1 MQKKFHPA
9 NLNKKPAQK
18 KVNKGNQ
25 VMMKFKKFLLLA
37 AAFWVLTPTAN
48 AEIIPVYQITGADG
62 TYLQTTLTHDIYRYS
77 ANSQLNDLV
86 VIDAQGNKLP
96 YRITAPGTQVSE
108 QSQLSDV
115 RFFPVAVGA
124 PPETIIALSSASI
137 RLNANEVSVR
147 VEKTDKDKLQ
157 NQSAPIDFYVVDVSN
172 AKTRIDKLVVDWQVT
187 EANQYVEVQVSGTN
201 DLTTWATVA
210 QTTLVQLQKEG
221 QLLTRNKIAVNLSE
235 KQYAYLR
242 LKFTRGNE
250 SLQLTKI
257 QIENTDKIANAPV
270 VDRWE
275 VKGTLAQDQNS
286 VIHAKNHTAT
296 MPVAAWEFTRNDIA
310 PITNISLNLG
320 TIMYGDNIRVFSR
333 NTEKQPWQLLHQG
346 IWFNAQVG
354 SDWQQSD
361 AINIYSNSDTYW
373 RVELN
378 ELVRTALN
386 PTLVFHRQ
394 PQILQ
399 FIANNAAP
407 YKIAIDDQAAPNNQ
421 QTSAQIFSQLVSGKE
436 LQWGQVAFTELNP
449 TIDSFAR
456 SEMQVS
462 WKTILFWGILLLAV
476 AVLVGVAVRLM
487 GQMKQ

>member
-1 MQKKFHPA
+1 MEFFMQPIKKT
-9 NLNKKPAQK
+9 
-18 KVNKGNQ
+18 
-25 VMMKFKKFLLLA
+25 FLFTLCLISLA
-37 AAFWVLTPTAN
+37 AN
-48 AEIIPVYQITGADG
+48 ADVIPVYQINEAPG
-62 TYLQTTLTHDIYRYS
+62 TYVQTTLTHDIYRYS
-77 ANSQLNDLV
+77 ANTQLNDLV
-86 VIDAQGNKLP
+86 VTDQQDNKLP
-96 YRITAPGTQVSE
+96 YRITAPSTQVSE
-108 QSQLSDV
+108 QSQLTNA
-115 RFFPVAVGA
+115 RFFPVAVGS
-124 PPETIIALSSASI
+124 PPEALIALSSASI
-137 RLNANEVSVR
+137 RLGANEISVSVK
-147 VEKTDKDKLQ
+147 ETNTDKLQ
-157 NQSAPIDFYVVDVSN
+157 DQSAPVDFYVVDLSDV
-172 AKTRIDKLVVDWQVT
+172 KTRSDKLVVDWQAS

-201 DLTTWATVA
+201 DLTTWSSIA

-250 SLQLTKI
+250 NLQLTKI

-275 VKGTLAQDQNS
+275 VKGVLAEDQNS
-286 VIHAKNHTAT
+286 PMHTGNHTAA
-296 MPVAAWEFTRNDIA
+296 MRVAAWEFTRDDIA
-310 PITNISLNLG
+310 PVANISLNLG
-320 TIMYGDNIRVFSR
+320 TFMYGDNIKVFSR
-333 NTEKQPWQLLHQG
+333 NTEKQPWQLRYQG

-361 AINIYSNSDTYW
+361 AINIDSNSNVYW

-378 ELVRTALN
+378 ELVRTTLN

-421 QTSAQIFSQLVSGKE
+421 HTSAQIFSQLVSGKN
-436 LQWGQVAFTELNP
+436 LQWEQVTFTELKPNS
-449 TIDSFAR
+449 DAFAR
-456 SEMQVS
+456 HGMQVS

-487 GQMKQ
+487 GQMKGN